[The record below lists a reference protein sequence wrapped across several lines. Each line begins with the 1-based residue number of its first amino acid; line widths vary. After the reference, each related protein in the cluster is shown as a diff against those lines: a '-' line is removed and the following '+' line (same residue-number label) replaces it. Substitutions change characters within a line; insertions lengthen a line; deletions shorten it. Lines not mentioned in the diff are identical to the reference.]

1 MKYLI
6 ASMIITSIV
15 STMVVT
21 EVIAPE
27 PLQSEIR
34 VVYAE
39 AIPEVA
45 LEVEKPLEVIVEPQ
59 TETYEVTAYCSCSKC
74 CGEWADGFTYSGDL
88 AHEGV
93 TIAADLNKLPLGTRV
108 WIEGIGERIVQ
119 DKGGAIKGN
128 KIDLFFYSHQAALEF
143 GRQELE
149 VEIIGN

>member
-59 TETYEVTAYCSCSKC
+59 TETYEVTAYCACEIC

-88 AHEGV
+88 AVEGI
-93 TIAADLNKLPLGTRV
+93 TAAADLSKLPLGTV
-108 WIEGIGERIVQ
+108 VNIEGWGERTIQ
-119 DKGGAIKGN
+119 DIGGAIKGN
-128 KIDLFFYSHQAALEF
+128 RIDLYFWNHADALAF
-143 GRQELE
+143 GVQELE
-149 VEIIGN
+149 VEIVE